1 MTESARQETT
11 EVIPKPAAQSGN
23 PLEQF
28 GRAFAYS
35 AIQTPISGIAD
46 TVDHLAGTHILPSV
60 QFIDAPAPE
69 KPFSV
74 GWHAEQLGSALGML
88 VPYLA
93 THKALGATGIE
104 AFSAEKAST
113 QMLLARSATSG
124 FVLDGFLR
132 PGDANAQGA
141 NYWLGRAGNGVIGAA
156 TFSAFTGASIGLKS
170 IAGEFEGTTAAK
182 LLRNNIV
189 GGALSGI
196 PIGAASAE
204 LHSRI
209 DTGHG
214 ATLQQLGEG
223 AYGMAFVGGAL
234 GGIGQLGENHSN
246 EKTFSQSIDSL
257 KTRAS
262 SFAETV
268 NAKVA
273 QFNPMIP
280 QYSMAGIP
288 DGFRAEGFRA
298 DVRSDA
304 NAMYSKAVK
313 PADIS
318 SDTTGG
324 TDKTTRSK
332 SSSAPR
338 VESFSIEKILG
349 KGEDSDLADAYSILS
364 RQHPEDFG
372 GLKSSRPDAIANG
385 QDSVAIELTEG
396 KYKNAVL
403 KIMGLPEADPEG
415 RPYLDWDKD
424 WGYRPYDAKILSD
437 VQEITLPSNRT
448 VFALVQEK
456 VDALGTG
463 GRDADMVQD
472 ASFANLSNEPRFDA
486 LMAQLAERGERF
498 VDPGSRQLG
507 YTKDGRLVLID
518 YPSVRATDTERPA
531 DLPEDIAE
539 FKDEDKD
546 PVERHEDHGFSV
558 EDSTVATRED
568 FLHHEPKNQAEA
580 LRQEIS
586 SNIFDGLGDRDIIP
600 TIEWLYKDELA
611 AQGISAKQ
619 AIANTRDY
627 LRQNKL
633 L

>member
-1 MTESARQETT
+1 MSESTRPENTEQTAKT
-11 EVIPKPAAQSGN
+11 AAQSGN

-35 AIQTPISGIAD
+35 ALQTPISGIAD
-46 TVDHLAGTHILPSV
+46 TVDHLAGTHILPNV

-69 KPFSV
+69 KPLSV
-74 GWHAEQLGSALGML
+74 GWHAEQIGSALGML
-88 VPYLA
+88 VPFLA
-93 THKALGATGIE
+93 THKALGATGLDV
-104 AFSAEKAST
+104 FSAEKAST

-124 FVLDGFLR
+124 FVLDGLLR

-170 IAGEFEGTTAAK
+170 IAGEFEGTTAAR
-182 LLRNNIV
+182 LLKNNIV

-196 PIGAASAE
+196 PIGAVSTE
-204 LHSRI
+204 LHSLI
-209 DTGHG
+209 DTGHS
-214 ATLQQLGEG
+214 ASLQQLGEG

-234 GGIGQLGENHSN
+234 GGIGQLGENHSSGR
-246 EKTFSQSIDSL
+246 TFSQSLDSL
-257 KTRAS
+257 KSRAT
-262 SFAETV
+262 SFAENV

-273 QFNPMIP
+273 EFNPMMP
-280 QYSMAGIP
+280 QFAMAGIP
-288 DGFRAEGFRA
+288 DGFR
-298 DVRSDA
+298 SDA
-304 NAMYSKAVK
+304 HVMYSKSVK
-313 PADIS
+313 PSDIS

-324 TDKTTRSK
+324 TDKSGSGK
-332 SSSAPR
+332 SSAPR
-338 VESFSIEKILG
+338 IESYSIAKLMA
-349 KGEDSDLADAYSILS
+349 KGQDSDLADAYGILS

-372 GLKSSRPDAIANG
+372 GLKSARPEAIANG

-403 KIMGLPEADPEG
+403 RIMGLPEADPEG

-424 WGYRPYDAKILSD
+424 WGHRPFDAKILSD

-448 VFALVQEK
+448 VFAFVQEK
-456 VDALGTG
+456 VDPLSTG
-463 GRDADMVQD
+463 GKDVDLVRDAT
-472 ASFANLSNEPRFDA
+472 FADLANEPRFDA
-486 LMAQLAERGERF
+486 LMAQMAERGERF

-518 YPSVRATDTERPA
+518 YPSVRPSTTERPS
-531 DLPEDIAE
+531 DSPEDFGE
-539 FKDEDKD
+539 FGDEGKE

-568 FLHHEPKNQAEA
+568 FLHHEPRNQAEA
-580 LRQEIS
+580 LRQEIG

-600 TIEWLYKDELA
+600 TIDFLYKDELA
-611 AQGISAKQ
+611 KQGITARQ

>member
-1 MTESARQETT
+1 MSESARQETT
-11 EVIPKPAAQSGN
+11 ELIPKPAAQSGN

-46 TVDHLAGTHILPSV
+46 TVDHLVGTHILPSV

-93 THKALGATGIE
+93 THKALGATGLNV
-104 AFSAEKAST
+104 FSAEKAST

-124 FVLDGFLR
+124 FVLDGILR
-132 PGDANAQGA
+132 PGDQNAQGA

-182 LLRNNIV
+182 LLKNNIV

-196 PIGAASAE
+196 PIGAVSTE

-214 ATLQQLGEG
+214 ASLQQLGEG

-234 GGIGQLGENHSN
+234 GGIGQLGENHSSG
-246 EKTFSQSIDSL
+246 KTFSQSLDSL
-257 KTRAS
+257 KTRATN
-262 SFAETV
+262 FAETV

-273 QFNPMIP
+273 EFNPMMP
-280 QYSMAGIP
+280 QYAMAGIP
-288 DGFRAEGFRA
+288 DGFR
-298 DVRSDA
+298 SDA
-304 NAMYSKAVK
+304 NVMYSKALK
-313 PADIS
+313 PTESS

-324 TDKTTRSK
+324 TDKATRSK
-332 SSSAPR
+332 SSSASR
-338 VESFSIEKILG
+338 SESFSIDKILG
-349 KGEDSDLADAYSILS
+349 KGQDSDLADAYSILS

-372 GLKSSRPDAIANG
+372 GLKSARPDAIANG
-385 QDSVAIELTEG
+385 QDSAAIELTNG

-424 WGYRPYDAKILSD
+424 WGHRPYDAKIISD
-437 VQEITLPSNRT
+437 VQEITLPNQRT
-448 VFALVQEK
+448 VFAFVQEK

-463 GRDADMVQD
+463 GKDADMVQD
-472 ASFANLSNEPRFDA
+472 ASFANLVNEPKFDA
-486 LMAQLAERGERF
+486 LMAQMEERGERF

-531 DLPEDIAE
+531 DSPESFNE
-539 FKDEDKD
+539 FGDEDKE

-568 FLHHEPKNQAEA
+568 FLHHEPRNKAEA
-580 LRQEIS
+580 LRQEIG

-600 TIEWLYKDELA
+600 TIEFLYKDELA
-611 AQGISAKQ
+611 KQGIDARQ
-619 AIANTRDY
+619 AIANTRAY

>member
-1 MTESARQETT
+1 MSESARQETT
-11 EVIPKPAAQSGN
+11 EIPKPAAQSGN

-35 AIQTPISGIAD
+35 ALQTPISGIAD
-46 TVDHLAGTHILPSV
+46 AVDHIAGTHLLPSV

-74 GWHAEQLGSALGML
+74 GWHAEQLGGALGML

-93 THKALGATGIE
+93 THKALGATGIN

-124 FVLDGFLR
+124 FILDGFLR

-170 IAGEFEGTTAAK
+170 IAGELEGTTAAK

-189 GGALSGI
+189 GGALAGI
-196 PIGAASAE
+196 PIGAASTE

-209 DTGHG
+209 ETGHG
-214 ATLQQLGEG
+214 ASLQQLGEG
-223 AYGMAFVGGAL
+223 AYQMAFVGGAL

-246 EKTFSQSIDSL
+246 GKTFGQSFDAL
-257 KTRAS
+257 KTRAAN
-262 SFAETV
+262 FAETV

-273 QFNPMIP
+273 EFNPMMP

-288 DGFRAEGFRA
+288 DGL
-298 DVRSDA
+298 RSDA
-304 NAMYSKAVK
+304 NVMYSKAVK

-324 TDKTTRSK
+324 TDRTGGSDKTGRSK

-338 VESFSIEKILG
+338 NESYSIDKILG
-349 KGEDSDLADAYSILS
+349 KGQDSDLADAYSILS

-372 GLKSSRPDAIANG
+372 GLKSARPEAIANG
-385 QDSVAIELTEG
+385 QDSAAIELTEG

-448 VFALVQEK
+448 VFAFVQEK
-456 VDALGTG
+456 VEALGTG

-472 ASFANLSNEPRFDA
+472 ASFANLANEPRFDK
-486 LMAQLAERGERF
+486 LMAELQERGERF

-518 YPSVRATDTERPA
+518 YPSVRASKTERPS
-531 DLPEDIAE
+531 DSPEE
-539 FKDEDKD
+539 FNEFGEEDKD
-546 PVERHEDHGFSV
+546 TVERHEDHGFTV
-558 EDSTVATRED
+558 EDASIATRED
-568 FLHHEPKNQAEA
+568 FLHHEPRNQAEA
-580 LRQEIS
+580 LRQEIGA
-586 SNIFDGLGDRDIIP
+586 NIFDGLGERDITP
-600 TIEWLYKDELA
+600 TIEFLYKDELA
-611 AQGISAKQ
+611 RQGISAKQ
-619 AIANTRDY
+619 AVANTLAY
-627 LRQNKL
+627 LRQSKL

>member
-1 MTESARQETT
+1 MSESARQETA
-11 EVIPKPAAQSGN
+11 EQIPKPAAQPGN

-35 AIQTPISGIAD
+35 ALQTPISGIAD

-60 QFIDAPAPE
+60 QFIDAPAHD
-69 KPFSV
+69 KPLSV

-93 THKALGATGIE
+93 THKALGATGLNV
-104 AFSAEKAST
+104 FSAEKAST

-124 FVLDGFLR
+124 FVLDGVLR
-132 PGDANAQGA
+132 PGDPNAQGA

-170 IAGEFEGTTAAK
+170 IAGEMESATAAK
-182 LLRNNIV
+182 LLKNNIV
-189 GGALSGI
+189 GGVLSGI
-196 PIGAASAE
+196 PIGIASTE
-204 LHSRI
+204 LHSRLE
-209 DTGHG
+209 TGHG
-214 ATLQQLGEG
+214 ASLQQLGEG
-223 AYGMAFVGGAL
+223 AYGMAFAGGVL
-234 GGIGQLGENHSN
+234 GGIGHLGENRSSG
-246 EKTFSQSIDSL
+246 KTFSQSIDSL
-257 KTRAS
+257 KTRATN
-262 SFAETV
+262 FAENV

-273 QFNPMIP
+273 EFNPLMP
-280 QYSMAGIP
+280 QFAMAGIP
-288 DGFRAEGFRA
+288 EGF
-298 DVRSDA
+298 RSDA
-304 NAMYSKAVK
+304 NVMYSKAVK
-313 PADIS
+313 PSDIS
-318 SDTTGG
+318 TDTTGG
-324 TDKTTRSK
+324 GDRSTRSK
-332 SSSAPR
+332 SSGEGR

-349 KGEDSDLADAYSILS
+349 KGQDSDLADAYSILS

-385 QDSVAIELTEG
+385 QDSAAIELTNG

-403 KIMGLPEADPEG
+403 QIMGLPEADPEG

-424 WGYRPYDAKILSD
+424 WGYRPYDAKIISD
-437 VQEITLPSNRT
+437 VQEVTLPSNRT
-448 VFALVQEK
+448 VFAFVQEK

-463 GRDADMVQD
+463 GKDADMVAD
-472 ASFANLSNEPRFDA
+472 ANFSNLVNEPKFDA
-486 LMAQLAERGERF
+486 LMAQMAERGERF

-518 YPSVRATDTERPA
+518 YPSVRASNTERPS
-531 DLPEDIAE
+531 DSPENFGE
-539 FKDEDKD
+539 FGEEGKE

-558 EDSTVATRED
+558 EDGTVATRED

-580 LRQEIS
+580 LRQEIG
-586 SNIFDGLGDRDIIP
+586 SNIFDGLGDRDITP
-600 TIEWLYKDELA
+600 TIEFLYKDELA
-611 AQGISAKQ
+611 RQGIDARQ
-619 AIANTRDY
+619 AIANTKAW